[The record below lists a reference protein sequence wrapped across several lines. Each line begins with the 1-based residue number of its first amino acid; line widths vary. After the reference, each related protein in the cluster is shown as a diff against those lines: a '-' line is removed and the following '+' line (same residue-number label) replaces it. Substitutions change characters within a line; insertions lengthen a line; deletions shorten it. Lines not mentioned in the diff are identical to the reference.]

1 MNKFYSVFVENK
13 YYYDF
18 MALYNSWKYYENK
31 SQKILAQELGL
42 QPSKVCKVLKTA
54 IKNIRKQFQIHLK
67 TR

>member
-31 SQKILAQELGL
+31 IPLKVYVAGELD
-42 QPSKVCKVLKTA
+42 SDKRTN
-54 IKNIRKQFQIHLK
+54 IEKNSRSY
-67 TR
+67 RC